1 MKICLVLD
9 AKHFQENIFLIH
21 KSTDRLGK
29 KYTGVNREKMTKS
42 VNKNRKQPDWLLLAR
57 ALTQKTYIL
66 RQTASIGLI

>member
-9 AKHFQENIFLIH
+9 AQHFQENIFLIH

-29 KYTGVNREKMTKS
+29 NT
-42 VNKNRKQPDWLLLAR
+42 R
-57 ALTQKTYIL
+57 ALIARKWRKVWIRTGSNQIGCSLHEHWRKKNYIL